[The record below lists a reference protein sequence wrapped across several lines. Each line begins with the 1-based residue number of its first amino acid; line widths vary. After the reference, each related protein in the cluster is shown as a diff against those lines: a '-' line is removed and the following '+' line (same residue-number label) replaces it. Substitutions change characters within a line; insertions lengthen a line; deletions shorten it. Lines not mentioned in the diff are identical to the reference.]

1 MNKKEKTK
9 KIKEELSQ
17 LRPFR
22 SGCYVCGCKQHRK
35 GMTFHHLWYITND
48 AVYSEYK
55 KLDKSSEY
63 YNDLKPLIISNPKRF
78 LYVCSPHHQS
88 IERLKR
94 FSKEKFAKLIKAV
107 RMSK

>member
-9 KIKEELSQ
+9 RIKEELSQ

-22 SGCYVCGCKQHRK
+22 SGCYVCGCKSHPK
-35 GMTFHHLWYITND
+35 GMTFHHLWYVTND
-48 AVYSEYK
+48 VVYSAYK